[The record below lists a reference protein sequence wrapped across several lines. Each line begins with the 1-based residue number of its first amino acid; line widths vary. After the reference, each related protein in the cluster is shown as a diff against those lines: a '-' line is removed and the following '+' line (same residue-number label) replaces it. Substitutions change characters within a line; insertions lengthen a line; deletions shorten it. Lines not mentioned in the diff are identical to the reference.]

1 MRGWQQAVLIAL
13 AALLAGAL
21 GVVASVAIYGPGPL
35 LRSPLGQRL
44 VAAWLAEPPPPGVT
58 VTAPGQPMPPLTL
71 PTLAGTPATVPVR
84 GRPTLINYWASWCG
98 PCREELPLLD
108 ALAAQPGAGGVA
120 VRTIALDDPAEAA
133 AFVREQRL
141 ALPVLVEAPGPGDS
155 SVRLGNR
162 AGVLPFSVLI
172 GADGRLRKQ
181 RIGAFA
187 DDQDLRNWL
196 ESP

>member
-1 MRGWQQAVLIAL
+1 MRAWQRAVLIAL
-13 AALLAGAL
+13 AALLAGVL

-44 VAAWLAEPPPPGVT
+44 VAAWLAQPTPPGVN
-58 VTAPGQPMPPLTL
+58 VVAVGERMPPLTL
-71 PTLAGTPATVPVR
+71 PQLAGAPTTVPVA
-84 GRPTLINYWASWCG
+84 GRATLINYWASWCE
-98 PCREELPLLD
+98 PCREELPLLEAQATD
-108 ALAAQPGAGGVA
+108 ADPRGVA

-133 AFVREQRL
+133 AFVREQGL
-141 ALPVLVEAPGPGDS
+141 TLPVLLEAPGPGDS
-155 SVRLGNR
+155 SVRLGNH

-187 DDQDLRNWL
+187 DAKDLRDWL
-196 ESP
+196 ERP

>member
-44 VAAWLAEPPPPGVT
+44 VATWLARPPPPGVT
-58 VTAPGQPMPPLTL
+58 VVAVGEPMPPLTL
-71 PTLAGTPATVPVR
+71 NALAGPSETVPVP
-84 GRPTLINYWASWCG
+84 GRATLINYWASWCG
-98 PCREELPLLD
+98 PCREELPLLEAMAND
-108 ALAAQPGAGGVA
+108 GGANGVA
-120 VRTIALDDPAEAA
+120 VRTIALDDPSEAGR
-133 AFVREQRL
+133 FMREQRL
-141 ALPVLVEAPGPGDS
+141 TLPVLLEAPGPGDS

-187 DDQDLRNWL
+187 DAEDLRHWI
-196 ESP
+196 ESR